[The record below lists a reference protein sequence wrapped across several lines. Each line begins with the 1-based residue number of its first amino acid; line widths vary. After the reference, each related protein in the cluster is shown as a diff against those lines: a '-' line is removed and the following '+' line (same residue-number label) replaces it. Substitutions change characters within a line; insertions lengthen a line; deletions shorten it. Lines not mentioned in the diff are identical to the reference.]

1 MPHPSPIAHGRQDRE
16 TAFAAARDLLARAQ
30 KAHTHQLTHRAL
42 GHVRM
47 SPWLVLQMV
56 GLPLAWLALLYGLRE
71 PLYGF
76 WRSYL
81 LTWAQWLQLPL
92 VPADIASRQDLL
104 GLSWSP
110 GASDLGLST
119 TTGAALA
126 AVVVVVAWG
135 LSLRLRGRWLPAQY
149 LVRVLCVVQALALLY
164 FWFAP
169 MPFPHQLLSHAV
181 DLLDAGYLLMLSIPV
196 LMALGYYPL
205 QISWQAKVVHTL
217 LILLFFG
224 VMLPQQA
231 LVHMLILQHLSV
243 VFMPVLHLCFG
254 ALFDMMVFVALYAW
268 AASTAPLSATH

>member
-1 MPHPSPIAHGRQDRE
+1 MPHPSPIAHSRQDRE

-217 LILLFFG
+217 LILMFLG
-224 VMLPQQA
+224 
-231 LVHMLILQHLSV
+231 SW
-243 VFMPVLHLCFG
+243 CRSRR
-254 ALFDMMVFVALYAW
+254 W
-268 AASTAPLSATH
+268 CTC

>member
-1 MPHPSPIAHGRQDRE
+1 MPHPTVIPHSRRDRE
-16 TAFAAARDLLARAQ
+16 LAFNAARGLLAQAQ
-30 KAHTHQLTHRAL
+30 QTHRHQLPHRAL
-42 GHVRM
+42 SRIRLN
-47 SPWLVLQMV
+47 PWLLLQMV
-56 GLPLAWLALLYGLRE
+56 GLPVVWLSLIYALRE

-76 WRSYL
+76 WRNYL
-81 LTWAQWLQLPL
+81 LTWAQWLHMPL
-92 VPADIASRQDLL
+92 QPAAVSSRQDLL
-104 GLSWSP
+104 GMSWLP
-110 GASDLGLST
+110 GASDLGLSI

-126 AVVVVVAWG
+126 AVLTVVAWG
-135 LSLRLRGRWLPAQY
+135 LALRLRGRWLPAQY

-169 MPFPHQLLSHAV
+169 MPFPHLVLNHV
-181 DLLDAGYLLMLSIPV
+181 MDLLDAGYLLILAIPV

-224 VMLPQQA
+224 VMVPQQA
-231 LVHMLILQHLSV
+231 MVHLLVLQHLSV
-243 VFMPVLHLCFG
+243 VFMPLLYLCFG

>member
-1 MPHPSPIAHGRQDRE
+1 MNDTQTQIERLIELAIVQRSELKQLISELPQLRE
-16 TAFAAARDLLARAQ
+16 HLNAEIERTFEEAEPQIRTELEEFCRARATDEHA
-30 KAHTHQLTHRAL
+30 K
-42 GHVRM
+42 
-47 SPWLVLQMV
+47 
-56 GLPLAWLALLYGLRE
+56 
-71 PLYGF
+71 
-76 WRSYL
+76 
-81 LTWAQWLQLPL
+81 
-92 VPADIASRQDLL
+92 
-104 GLSWSP
+104 
-110 GASDLGLST
+110 
-119 TTGAALA
+119 TGAALA

-217 LILLFFG
+217 LILMFFG
-224 VMLPQQA
+224 IMVPQQA
-231 LVHMLILQHLSV
+231 LVHLLILQHLSV
-243 VFMPVLHLCFG
+243 VFMPVLYLCFG

>member
-1 MPHPSPIAHGRQDRE
+1 MPHSSHIAHSRQDRE
-16 TAFAAARDLLARAQ
+16 TAFTAARGLLARAQ
-30 KAHTHQLTHRAL
+30 EAHTRQLPHRAL
-42 GHVRM
+42 GRVRM
-47 SPWLVLQMV
+47 SPWLLFQML
-56 GLPLAWLALLYGLRE
+56 GLPLVWLALVYGLRD

-81 LTWAQWLQLPL
+81 LTWAQWLKLPL
-92 VPADIASRQDLL
+92 APADISSRQDLL
-104 GLSWSP
+104 GLSWIP

-126 AVVVVVAWG
+126 AVLVVVAWG

-149 LVRVLCVVQALALLY
+149 LVRVLCAVQAMALLY

-169 MPFPHQLLSHAV
+169 MPFPHQSLSHAV
-181 DLLDAGYLLMLSIPV
+181 DLLDAGYLLMLAIPV

-231 LVHMLILQHLSV
+231 LVHLLILQHLSV
-243 VFMPVLHLCFG
+243 VFMPVLYLCFG